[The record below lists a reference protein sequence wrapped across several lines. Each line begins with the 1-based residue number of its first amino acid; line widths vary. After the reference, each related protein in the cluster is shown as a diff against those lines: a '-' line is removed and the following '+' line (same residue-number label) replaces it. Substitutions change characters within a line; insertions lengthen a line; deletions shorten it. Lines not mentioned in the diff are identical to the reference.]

1 MVLHLLGV
9 VAMEVMV
16 LQPKVA
22 FTVLV
27 VALAVKMEHLAQAAL
42 EQFALF
48 GPEQQGNFHQQTQV
62 IYRKK

>member
-1 MVLHLLGV
+1 MAAVAEVNRMMLETHR
-9 VAMEVMV
+9 VAM
-16 LQPKVA
+16 
-22 FTVLV
+22 
-27 VALAVKMEHLAQAAL
+27 AAA